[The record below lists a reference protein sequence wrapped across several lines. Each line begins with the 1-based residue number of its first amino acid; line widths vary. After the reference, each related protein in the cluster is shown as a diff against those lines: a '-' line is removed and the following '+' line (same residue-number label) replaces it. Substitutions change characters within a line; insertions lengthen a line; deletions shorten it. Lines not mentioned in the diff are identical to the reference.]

1 MPAPIIPSSA
11 DAPAWLVVSIDW
23 VHGAVVLRG
32 ELDRDS
38 AHHLV
43 DAAAALS
50 ATSHP
55 SWVIDTAAV
64 TWCDAA
70 GLRALATV
78 HAVAVAHGRRLRL
91 VRSSRCVDRLVTVS
105 GLAQLIADRTTPAP
119 AAPRAAPSPGTAR
132 TPSRVHRWP
141 GASAAG

>member
-1 MPAPIIPSSA
+1 MPSPTSPSA
-11 DAPAWLVVSIDW
+11 DAPAWLAVSIDW
-23 VHGAVVLRG
+23 VRGAVVVRG

-43 DAAAALS
+43 DAAGALAA
-50 ATSHP
+50 TDHR

-78 HAVAVAHGRRLRL
+78 HAVAVAHGRQLQL

-105 GLAQLIADRTTPAP
+105 GLDRLIADTSVSVSPGP
-119 AAPRAAPSPGTAR
+119 LQGVAATRVTSGSWRAAGPHAR
-132 TPSRVHRWP
+132 
-141 GASAAG
+141 AAG